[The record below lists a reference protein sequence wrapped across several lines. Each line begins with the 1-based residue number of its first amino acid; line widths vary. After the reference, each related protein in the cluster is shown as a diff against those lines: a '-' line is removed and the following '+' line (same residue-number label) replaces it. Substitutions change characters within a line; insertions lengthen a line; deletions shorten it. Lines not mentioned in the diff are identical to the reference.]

1 MFPATSYSP
10 TLVSRAVPLAQWA
23 LTSEFGMGSGVTLTL
38 LSPEKIFGK
47 LDKHQVQLQKRII
60 SKTIRLISTT
70 RLKSLLILHLWPI
83 NVVVSNEPYYHKD
96 REI

>member
-1 MFPATSYSP
+1 MSLNFRVRDGIGCYPHAI
-10 TLVSRAVPLAQWA
+10 
-23 LTSEFGMGSGVTLTL
+23 VTG
-38 LSPEKIFGK
+38 KNFGK
-47 LDKHQVQLQKRII
+47 LDKNQVQLQKRII